1 VPREIRGSLVGA
13 ATCALGALRPL
24 LVGLHMSLFG
34 SIQMA
39 GNTLQAMEIGLHVV
53 GNNIAN
59 ANTPGYVREKV
70 LYVPAPVQKLGNLTL
85 GLGVEIAGIVQNID
99 SFIEDRL
106 RGVAGDR
113 ASAEVQEKVYRD
125 LESIIGELTDTDV
138 STQLTNFF
146 NSIEEVVDQPEE
158 MSVRNLAVQAG
169 KALATTINTLNRRV
183 TTAYEEFG
191 IEVNNLTTEI
201 NSLAEQVRKLN
212 IQIVSLEGGNP
223 TASQAGALRSQR
235 GVALKRLA
243 EIADVNVTENRVGA
257 VNVTVGGELLVFEG
271 TARTVKT
278 DYATH
283 NGRPIAT
290 IQFTENNSPL
300 MVSGGEL
307 KGIYEARDKIVGGF
321 LDKLDNFAAALA
333 FEFNKVYSQG
343 QGATGFQ
350 TITSYESVNHPGVAL
365 DEAGLPFTPVNGQ
378 FKLLLYNTATK
389 LTETHVIKV
398 DLDGLQD
405 DTSLTSLA
413 TRLNQ
418 IAGVN
423 AQVTSDNRLKI
434 SSESAETR
442 LAFAD
447 DSSGL
452 LAAIGINTFF
462 TGSSAATL
470 AVNDVVA
477 ADGSKFAASNA
488 GVGVNIENGLRLIA
502 LHDQGLSS
510 LNGNTITGLYDQL
523 INETAQGATVA
534 RSLTDGFKVFEQT
547 LEANAQAVSGV
558 NLDEEAI
565 DMIMLQRTYQASAR
579 FISMI
584 SDLMDILVA
593 L

>member
-1 VPREIRGSLVGA
+1 
-13 ATCALGALRPL
+13 
-24 LVGLHMSLFG
+24 MSIFG

-59 ANTPGYVREKV
+59 ANTPGYIRERV

-113 ASAEVQEKVYRD
+113 ASSEIQEKVYRD
-125 LESIIGELTDTDV
+125 LESIIGELSDTDV

-201 NSLAEQVRKLN
+201 NTLTEQVRKLN
-212 IQIVSLEGGNP
+212 VQIVSLEGGNP

-243 EIADVNVTENRVGA
+243 EIADVSVTENPVGA

-271 TARTVKT
+271 TARQVKT
-278 DYATH
+278 DYATT
-283 NGRPIAT
+283 NGRPTAS
-290 IQFTENNSPL
+290 IQFVENNSPL
-300 MVSGGEL
+300 HVSGGEL
-307 KGIYEARDKIVGGF
+307 HGIYEARDRIVGGF
-321 LDKLDNFAAALA
+321 LDRLDDFASALA

-350 TITSYESVNHPGVAL
+350 SVTSQESVSDPAL
-365 DEAGLPFTPVNGQ
+365 TLDAAGLPFTPVNGQ
-378 FKLLLYNTATK
+378 FKLLVYNTATK
-389 LTETHVIKV
+389 LTETHTINV

-405 DTSLTSLA
+405 DTTLASLVSQ
-413 TRLNQ
+413 LNGV
-418 IAGVN
+418 AGVD
-423 AQVTSDNRLKI
+423 AQVTSDNKLKI
-434 SSESAETR
+434 TAESAETR

-452 LAAIGINTFF
+452 LAAIGVNTFF
-462 TGSSAATL
+462 TGSSAETL

-477 ADGSKFAASNA
+477 ADGSKFAASSA
-488 GVGVNIENGLRLIA
+488 GIGVNVENGLRLVA
-502 LHDQGLSS
+502 LHDEGLAS
-510 LNGNTITGLYDQL
+510 LSGNSITGLYDQL

-534 RSLTDGFKVFEQT
+534 GSLTDGFKVFEQT
-547 LEANAQAVSGV
+547 LQANAQAVSGV

-579 FISMI
+579 YISTL
-584 SDLMDILVA
+584 SELMDVLVS